1 MPSSTA
7 ASSEAIATPVS
18 EIRHGRTR
26 LNQAAELLQSILSQ
40 TRVPADRIMDQ
51 YFRERRQMG
60 SKDRAFAA
68 ETVYGCLRRKGELEA
83 LAGPLLP
90 ADLPDETR
98 SYWLVAAYL
107 LKYSGWS
114 ARALAD
120 ADFKGD
126 ADALVTRVRSTKPEA
141 LPFSARINMP
151 EWLAG
156 KLVGQFGETEAITL
170 SDALNHA
177 AQVGLRV
184 NTLRANR
191 DALAAQLAE
200 EGHPCEPM
208 KYSPVGLQ
216 RAKRGPL
223 FNTEA
228 FQQGL
233 FELQDEGSQLLA
245 YMTEAAP
252 KQKVVDF
259 CAGAGGKTLALAAMM
274 QNTGLL
280 YACDISAGRLERLKP
295 RLARAGAYNAQSF
308 AIRDEHD
315 PALKKLEA
323 SMDAVLVDAP
333 CSGTGT
339 LRRNPDIKWRPI
351 DLELLAMTQASIL
364 EAAAKLAKS
373 GGRLVY
379 ATCSLLQEENEAIT
393 AAFLAGHPEFEVIP
407 ASEILAR
414 QGVSAPEGLK
424 PDGALRLLPH
434 LHGTDGFYALAMRR
448 RVPA

>member
-1 MPSSTA
+1 MN
-7 ASSEAIATPVS
+7 

-26 LNQAAELLQSILSQ
+26 LNQAVELLGAILSQ
-40 TRVPADRIMDQ
+40 TRVPADRIIDQ

-60 SKDRAFAA
+60 SKDRGFAA
-68 ETVYGCLRRKGELEA
+68 ETVYGCLRRMAELEA
-83 LAGPLLP
+83 LAAPVP
-90 ADLPDETR
+90 ATTLSGQAR
-98 SYWLVAAYL
+98 VHWLVATYL

-120 ADFKGD
+120 AGFEGD
-126 ADALVTRVRSTKPEA
+126 ADALVVRVRSTKTED

-156 KLVGQFGETEAITL
+156 KLVSQFGETEAVAL
-170 SDALNHA
+170 SDALNHP
-177 AQVGLRV
+177 AQVGMRV
-184 NTLRANR
+184 NTLRTSR
-191 DALAAQLAE
+191 DALAAKLAE

-223 FNTEA
+223 FNTQA
-228 FQQGL
+228 FQEGM

-252 KQKVVDF
+252 KEKVVDF

-274 QNTGLL
+274 QNTGVL

-308 AIRDEHD
+308 AIRDERD

-351 DLELLAMTQASIL
+351 DLALLTQAQASIL
-364 EAAAKLAKS
+364 EAAARLVKP

-379 ATCSLLQEENEAIT
+379 ASCSLLQEENDAIT
-393 AAFLAGHPEFEVIP
+393 AAFLAGHPEFAVIP
-407 ASEILAR
+407 AAEILER
-414 QGVSAPEGLK
+414 QGVMVPEGLGA
-424 PDGALRLLPH
+424 DGALRLLTH
-434 LHGTDGFYALAMRR
+434 RHGTDGFYAVAMRR
-448 RVPA
+448 KVPA